1 MNEEMRKEFEELVVS
16 SDLIPDLFS
25 EFGMYANRA
34 KIVADCFCD
43 GRYHNDFLQSSFDA
57 FNLGWKA
64 SRQTMKPIE
73 FPAEIELDL
82 IGDQVAPTHQNS
94 YAEGYNDALSD
105 LELKITEL
113 GYKVEG

>member
-1 MNEEMRKEFEELVVS
+1 MNEEMRKEFEEWIIKSNATGRVPNFIMKS
-16 SDLIPDLFS
+16 ENGTYIDPKTSDLWQ
-25 EFGMYANRA
+25 AW
-34 KIVADCFCD
+34 
-43 GRYHNDFLQSSFDA
+43 Q
-57 FNLGWKA
+57 A
-64 SRQTMKPIE
+64 SRQAMKPIE